1 MSGQFEIPGLGSSS
15 RPGSSHTHPKPHDE
29 AQPVTSQP
37 STEMEIDTAAPSEAL
52 TISKNDE
59 TEKKQS
65 ENTDVAVTD
74 AAGSPPSLTSALEA
88 MLGGLDTPQ
97 ESSATST
104 QPNGIGQNGESHEQR
119 EQNGQEEP
127 EQEQGQGDP
136 EWEEDS
142 SPYES
147 SSDSSSSDDSDDEES
162 EDGKNYKLLGP
173 EETARL
179 LMEMEGGSDDEGE
192 GKAKGANSGAQVRTK
207 NELPEEVVP
216 KPDVVITPE
225 MAITELGVVEHIVEN
240 TVVIKAITTG
250 EYQVLDTGSVLCNE
264 DRTVIAAV
272 ADLIGNVRQPRYTA
286 RFTNGEEIESFGL
299 KLGAKVFYPPSHATY
314 VFTQALRE
322 QKGTDAS
329 NWHDEEAGDDEM
341 EFSDDEKEAEYKKQL
356 KAKKKG
362 NRGGK
367 GGAGGRGGYSE
378 TPSFPAAGGLQYDDG
393 DDDGPYRKLARPS
406 SFAQSQQAPLESGY
420 TNSYANSHGSFRG
433 GRGRGQ
439 RGYGYGRG
447 GRGNRGDS
455 RGGHSLP
462 PRPPRG
468 QDYQPQS
475 HQYNYPPGPPPPV
488 ANATYPPPPPQFY
501 GAPNGTQQPNAQFP
515 FQWPQNLPQGFVPPP
530 PPQFTGQQAGS
541 NPFFNPGL
549 FAALQNQLQGQ
560 PGQQNSQ
567 WPGHG
572 GAG

>member
-1 MSGQFEIPGLGSSS
+1 MSGQFQIPGLGSSS
-15 RPGSSHTHPKPHDE
+15 GSGTSQTHSNPQDE
-29 AQPVTSQP
+29 AQHVTSQP
-37 STEMEIDTAAPSEAL
+37 STEMEIDTAAPSE
-52 TISKNDE
+52 TIPTSETVETSKRE
-59 TEKKQS
+59 P
-65 ENTDVAVTD
+65 ENADVAIAVAD
-74 AAGSPPSLTSALEA
+74 APASPPSLTSALEA
-88 MLGGLDTPQ
+88 LLGGLDPPQ
-97 ESSATST
+97 ESSATSA
-104 QPNGIGQNGESHEQR
+104 QPNSTEQNEQSHEQV
-119 EQNGQEEP
+119 EEGDQD
-127 EQEQGQGDP
+127 EQGDP
-136 EWEEDS
+136 EWEMDS

-147 SSDSSSSDDSDDEES
+147 SSDSSSSDDSDEDES
-162 EDGKNYKLLGP
+162 EDGKHYKLLGP
-173 EETARL
+173 EETARI

-192 GKAKGANSGAQVRTK
+192 GKAKGTSSGAQVRTK

-225 MAITELGVVEHIVEN
+225 MTITELGVVEHIVEN

-264 DRTVIAAV
+264 DRTVVAAV

-286 RFTNGEEIESFGL
+286 RFTNEEEIKSFGL
-299 KLGAKVFYPPSHATY
+299 DLGAKVFYPPSHATY

-341 EFSDDEKEAEYKKQL
+341 EFSDDEKEAEYKRQL

-367 GGAGGRGGYSE
+367 GGAGGQGGYSE
-378 TPSFPAAGGLQYDDG
+378 APSFPAAGGLQYDDE

-406 SFAQSQQAPLESGY
+406 SFAQGQQASSESGY
-420 TNSYANSHGSFRG
+420 TNSHTNSNGSFRG

-439 RGYGYGRG
+439 RGYGHGRG

-475 HQYNYPPGPPPPV
+475 QQYNYPAAPPPPV
-488 ANATYPPPPPQFY
+488 TNMAYPPPPPQFY
-501 GAPNGTQQPNAQFP
+501 GTPSGQQQPNTQFP
-515 FQWPQNLPQGFVPPP
+515 FQWPQNPPQGFVPPP
-530 PPQFTGQQAGS
+530 PPQFTGQQPGS
-541 NPFFNPGL
+541 NPYYNPEF
-549 FAALQNQLQGQ
+549 FAALQRQLQA
-560 PGQQNSQ
+560 GQQNGQ